1 MIVKLAMRRAR
12 HVGGRHLQSRHTMR
26 HIYHIDDDVLHQF
39 QGPQGREVAEASHVY
54 TILALLPVEADGRL
68 RYRIKSNDENFERV
82 VAEDL
87 LSRSN

>member
-1 MIVKLAMRRAR
+1 M
-12 HVGGRHLQSRHTMR
+12 G

-39 QGPQGREVAEASHVY
+39 QGPQGRQVVGTSHVY
-54 TILALLPVEADGRL
+54 TILALLPVEADGRP
-68 RYRIKSNDENFERV
+68 RCRIKSKDENFERV